1 MPPSRQLQNFQG
13 KLEKRYKSADL
24 HGQAKNKQD
33 PQSCM
38 SESGS
43 CVIYADIKM
52 LHTTIEHQET
62 GKEKNLFHSSLNAI
76 DFEP

>member
-1 MPPSRQLQNFQG
+1 MAKQ
-13 KLEKRYKSADL
+13 
-24 HGQAKNKQD
+24 KNKQD